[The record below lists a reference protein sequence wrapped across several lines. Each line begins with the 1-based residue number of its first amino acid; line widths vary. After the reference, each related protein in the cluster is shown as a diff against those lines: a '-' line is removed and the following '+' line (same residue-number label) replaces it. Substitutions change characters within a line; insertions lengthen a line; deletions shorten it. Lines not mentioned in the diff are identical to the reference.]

1 MKGCVS
7 IFIAFLL
14 IFSQAF
20 SQELQ
25 WNAAPKR
32 TAIIIVCDASKVPI
46 YIDGHLVGKSPLAD
60 PVDVSPGWHRVSY
73 FPDVKDETIRAISTS
88 RKIRDIVKMG
98 SQDVYIEEGEM
109 VNIALAYRSIEADVD
124 RYDMKMKTSK
134 AIGFSV
140 MIMFVGLVG
149 WALS

>member
-1 MKGCVS
+1 MKRLVP
-7 IFIAFLL
+7 IFIVFFIL
-14 IFSQAF
+14 FTRAF
-20 SQELQ
+20 SQEIR
-25 WNAAPKR
+25 WDEAPKR
-32 TAIIIVCDASKVPI
+32 TAISIVCDAQKIPI

-98 SQDVYIEEGEM
+98 VQDVYIEEGEIGY
-109 VNIALAYRSIEADVD
+109 VVLAYRSIEAEVD
-124 RYDMKMKTSK
+124 QYDMKMKTSK
-134 AIGFSV
+134 AIGFSIV
-140 MIMFVGLVG
+140 ILFVSLVG